1 MPTTAPPSHA
11 GPHDFRISGMDCGDC
26 ASRIERTV
34 ARLPGVTAVSVSL
47 IGGRMSVDLDGRG
60 SDAVAVRERVTQLG
74 FGVTEGRNDNVPG
87 QPDAAEDADQR
98 PAARRALQAWTHG
111 SDGITAIA
119 SLLLVLAVVADLL
132 LGASPALT
140 VALYLAP
147 VVVGGLT
154 IARTGIVGS
163 WASRSPD
170 MNLLMTIAVVG
181 AAAIGAWAEAALVV
195 VLFSIGEALERRAVG
210 RARRELESLVSLTP
224 DTARVLVS
232 RTCDDGCA
240 HEQEEIRPARDVRIG
255 DRIVALPGDRLPTD
269 GTIVEGRSSLDQAA
283 ITGESVPVDREPG
296 DAVFAGTINGEGRLV
311 VDVTVAPGD
320 TTLDRIGRLVAE
332 AQAQR
337 SPAERWVTRFAQI
350 YTPIVIGLAVAVA
363 VIPTVTGLLS
373 FDDAFYAALALLI
386 LACPCALVLSTP
398 VSIVSA
404 LGRASAAGVLVK
416 GGAHLERA
424 ATIRTVAFDK
434 TGTLTEGVPVVTRVV
449 PFDLAPDELLRLAA
463 SVEQGSAHPLATA
476 IVTAARDADERP
488 LPAMTDGRAL
498 TGLGAVG
505 TVDGHVVRVG
515 SPRLLAN
522 GHEHTATADDRT
534 AAAVDELRK
543 AGATVVLVERDGRV
557 VGALGLADQPRAS
570 AREAIGQLA
579 RLGIHGTV
587 MLTGDHPVTARAVAA
602 ELGVRDVR
610 ADLLPEDK
618 AAAVSQLGRG
628 VAMVGDGVNDA
639 PALAR
644 ADIGLAMGSA
654 GSDTAIEVADIALL
668 GDDPRK
674 VAGLIGLARWT
685 RAVVRQNI
693 AFSLGTKLIAAV
705 FLLFGALP
713 LWAAVGVDVGA
724 SLIVVANGLR
734 LVNHRPLGAARR
746 LPLLGT

>member
-1 MPTTAPPSHA
+1 MSHDLQPA
-11 GPHDFRISGMDCGDC
+11 GPHDFRVSGMDCGDC
-26 ASRIERTV
+26 ANRIERTV

-47 IGGRMSVDLDGRG
+47 IGGRMSVDLDGNG

-74 FGVTEGRNDNVPG
+74 FGVTEDRADDPAERSGSTEGAVP
-87 QPDAAEDADQR
+87 PSAV
-98 PAARRALQAWTHG
+98 RRGLRAWTHG
-111 SDGITAIA
+111 SDGITTIA
-119 SLLLVLAVVADLL
+119 SLLLVIAVVADLL
-132 LGASPALT
+132 LGASSALT
-140 VALYLAP
+140 VALYVAP
-147 VVVGGLT
+147 VVVGGVT
-154 IARTGIVGS
+154 IARTGVVGS

-170 MNLLMTIAVVG
+170 MNLLMTIAVLG

-195 VLFSIGEALERRAVG
+195 VLFSIGEALERRAVS

-224 DTARVLVS
+224 DTARVL
-232 RTCDDGCA
+232 DPDG
-240 HEQEEIRPARDVRIG
+240 EERVRDVRQVQIG
-255 DRIVALPGDRLPTD
+255 DRVVVRPGDRVPTD
-269 GTIVEGRSSLDQAA
+269 GVIAEGRSSLDQAA

-337 SPAERWVTRFAQI
+337 SPAERWVTRFAQV

-363 VIPTVTGLLS
+363 VLPTLAGLLT

-416 GGAHLERA
+416 GGAQLERA
-424 ATIRTVAFDK
+424 AAIRTVAFDK
-434 TGTLTEGVPVVTRVV
+434 TGTLTNGTPAVTRVV
-449 PFDLAPDELLRLAA
+449 PFDLEPGELLRLAA
-463 SVEQGSAHPLATA
+463 AVEQGSAHPLAAA
-476 IVTAARDADERP
+476 IVAAAREADERP

-498 TGLGAVG
+498 TGLGAVA

-515 SPRLLAN
+515 SPRLLA
-522 GHEHTATADDRT
+522 ATDDR
-534 AAAVDELRK
+534 AVAAVDELRQ
-543 AGATVVLVERDGRV
+543 AGATVVLVERDGNV
-557 VGALGLADQPRAS
+557 VGAVGLADRPRAS
-570 AREAIGQLA
+570 ARDAIDQLA
-579 RLGIHGTV
+579 RLGIHQTV

-618 AAAVSQLGRG
+618 ADAVARLGSG

-654 GSDTAIEVADIALL
+654 GSDTAIEVADVALL

-685 RAVVRQNI
+685 RVVVRQNI
-693 AFSLGTKLIAAV
+693 AFSLGTKLVAAV

-734 LVNHRPLGAARR
+734 LVGRRPLGAARR
-746 LPLLGT
+746 LPLLSAQ